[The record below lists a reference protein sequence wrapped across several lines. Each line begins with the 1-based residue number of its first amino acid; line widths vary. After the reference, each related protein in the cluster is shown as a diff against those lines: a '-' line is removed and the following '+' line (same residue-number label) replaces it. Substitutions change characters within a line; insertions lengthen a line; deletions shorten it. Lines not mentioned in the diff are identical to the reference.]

1 MARVLKRNGFNVF
14 TSREFMSRVRGGSN
28 STEIR
33 ISSERVSSLV
43 DRIDILF
50 ALNGG
55 IRKNV
60 HDRVTDSTFILGNRK
75 ELEDELDLIPDRF
88 YDVDISE
95 LAVEAAGGKVY
106 SNVAAAG
113 ILFGICGIDI
123 DKVSVF
129 LMDSFASKGA
139 EIQEKNVAV
148 AKSGIDVGTAIRTS
162 GLIPFDIIPDS
173 SVCGEIIMDGAEAV
187 SMGAIAGGC
196 NFIASYPMSPAT
208 GVLSFLAKHSET
220 FGIVAEQAEDEISA
234 INMAV
239 GAAYAGARAMVT
251 TSGGGFAL
259 MGEGLSLA
267 GVMEMPVVVH
277 LGQRPGPATGMATRT
292 EQADLE
298 LALYSGHGEFP
309 RIILA
314 PATLD
319 DGFWLTWKAFD
330 LAEKFQTP
338 VIILTDQYFLNT
350 TYNTRPIDTG
360 RIRNDRYLVESKT
373 GYRRYLV
380 TESGVSPQSVPSYGD
395 GLVGVD
401 SHEHDEWGHA
411 QEDFDLR
418 VRMVDKRLRK
428 MEGIAKEPISPLFS
442 GSDDFGKI
450 VVSWGSTYPMVME
463 AAGFL
468 ETSDIAFMHLREV
481 WPLSDHVKNLLL
493 RAKEV
498 IVIEGNATGQLGS
511 LIRRETGIGVKHEI
525 LNYNGLQFSCE
536 IILRELRKILG

>member
-1 MARVLKRNGFNVF
+1 
-14 TSREFMSRVRGGSN
+14 
-28 STEIR
+28 
-33 ISSERVSSLV
+33 
-43 DRIDILF
+43 
-50 ALNGG
+50 
-55 IRKNV
+55 
-60 HDRVTDSTFILGNRK
+60 
-75 ELEDELDLIPDRF
+75 
-88 YDVDISE
+88 
-95 LAVEAAGGKVY
+95 
-106 SNVAAAG
+106 
-113 ILFGICGIDI
+113 
-123 DKVSVF
+123 
-129 LMDSFASKGA
+129 
-139 EIQEKNVAV
+139 
-148 AKSGIDVGTAIRTS
+148 
-162 GLIPFDIIPDS
+162 
-173 SVCGEIIMDGAEAV
+173 
-187 SMGAIAGGC
+187 
-196 NFIASYPMSPAT
+196 
-208 GVLSFLAKHSET
+208 
-220 FGIVAEQAEDEISA
+220 
-234 INMAV
+234 
-239 GAAYAGARAMVT
+239 
-251 TSGGGFAL
+251 

-330 LAEKFQTP
+330 LAEKFQAP

-360 RIRNDRYLVESKT
+360 KIRNDRYLVESKT
-373 GYRRYLV
+373 GYRRYLD

-442 GSDDFGKI
+442 GPDDFGKI

-511 LIRRETGIGVKHEI
+511 IIRRETGIGVKHEI

-536 IILRELRKILG
+536 VILRELRKILG